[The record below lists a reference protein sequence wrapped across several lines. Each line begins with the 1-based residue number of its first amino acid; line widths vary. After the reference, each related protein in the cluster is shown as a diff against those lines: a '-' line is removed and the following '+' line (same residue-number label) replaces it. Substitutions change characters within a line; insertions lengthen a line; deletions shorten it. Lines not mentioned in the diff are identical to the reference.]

1 MRKQFTKIAL
11 AAALG
16 LALALTS
23 CGKGGG
29 DVKLLE
35 SITDGDGKPLKK
47 FEYDKQNRLIKII
60 DYYEGNIYYT
70 GTITY
75 SGNSSVIV
83 ERVYDKSKE
92 KKVENFVISGNTIK
106 RESADFLTINEDGYI
121 TVEVGSWRFQYQ
133 NGNLISQESETG
145 GYSYTSY
152 DDKKSPFSSASTP
165 KWLLQYVLEDFT
177 SANKNNILE
186 ENSGG
191 EVTASANYKYKY
203 EYNSDGFPAKKETY
217 AEYAES
223 KEKSITLYTYSG
235 DSSKDNASAP
245 QQQPAAKPDT
255 LYITETSYVQIW
267 ITSDDYV
274 DETGDGSFYMG
285 NALGKVEELGI
296 KGVSVDK
303 DSYVSFA
310 LAGGKQHIINSN
322 DNRYAILLYKKG
334 QKPIYLDLGSE
345 IPITDD
351 VYKYLG
357 IINPLEDAIIRIV
370 KAIQN
375 KDEKALNGFI
385 PQDGV
390 TLMHYPVGMMP
401 AYDNFS
407 KISFDEQT
415 PDALV
420 LGSIDITDFKVHF
433 EELPSYDCDKEQWNK
448 IGIYA
453 STTEEKNYSIMVVGK
468 EGSFEEF
475 FLNFRDGKW
484 WLSTI
489 YRPDLC
495 GA

>member
-1 MRKQFTKIAL
+1 MKKQFNVGAYCIRPIL

-23 CGKGGG
+23 CGKKENVTIAGTYLFGNAQENG
-29 DVKLLE
+29 PSGSVEIYPL
-35 SITDGDGKPLKK
+35 TD
-47 FEYDKQNRLIKII
+47 
-60 DYYEGNIYYT
+60 
-70 GTITY
+70 
-75 SGNSSVIV
+75 
-83 ERVYDKSKE
+83 
-92 KKVENFVISGNTIK
+92 
-106 RESADFLTINEDGYI
+106 
-121 TVEVGSWRFQYQ
+121 
-133 NGNLISQESETG
+133 
-145 GYSYTSY
+145 
-152 DDKKSPFSSASTP
+152 SSALFHLELSLGAPSYNSGEATGQMAIKDGIGTYAQKDDFGDCTLKFKFAP
-165 KWLLQYVLEDFT
+165 QYVDVTTEPGHEECGFGFNV
-177 SANKNNILE
+177 SASN
-186 ENSGG
+186 
-191 EVTASANYKYKY
+191 KY
-203 EYNSDGFPAKKETY
+203 ELVNKSVPEYFINSQGDTIFFKSLVAQPRET
-217 AEYAES
+217 
-223 KEKSITLYTYSG
+223 
-235 DSSKDNASAP
+235 
-245 QQQPAAKPDT
+245 QPAAKPDT

-267 ITSDDYV
+267 ITADDYV

-345 IPITDD
+345 MPITDE

-357 IINPLEDAIIRIV
+357 INPLEDAIIRIV

-375 KDEKALNGFI
+375 KDEKALNEFI
-385 PQDGV
+385 PQDGI

-415 PDALV
+415 SDALV

-433 EELPSYDCDKEQWNK
+433 EELPSYDCDKEHWNK
-448 IGIYA
+448 SGIYA
-453 STTEEKNYSIMVVGK
+453 STTEDKGKNYSVMVVGK

-475 FLNFRDGKW
+475 FLNFSDGKW